1 MTITLGDI
9 SIRYVHLLLNTAED
23 NGISTS
29 AIAEQFLLTPVK
41 LQTPYSRISIPR
53 FMRLGE
59 RLMSQAEQPD
69 LGLKCGQS
77 IRLSELGLTGYLAA
91 NANSLTQALIDIAY
105 YEKLSSQNL
114 RGHSSVSISDSQVKF
129 LFYSISPYN
138 NFNYFIVDLALR
150 GTINFINELNQQ
162 AIAPERV
169 NFEFPAPSYVALYVS
184 YFQVPVYFN
193 QSENS
198 VIYRKKD
205 LNPAPR
211 QANPIT
217 YLEVKAEC
225 DKRFNELN
233 PNDSFVEQVMNEI
246 GPLLTAQKPS
256 MEQVAH
262 NIGMPPWTLRR
273 RLKEEQVR
281 FKDLIDETRKSL
293 ASIYT
298 KDPQYSLEEI
308 SFLVGFSNPTAFH
321 RAFKRWFGCTAT
333 QYRQQLNRQ
342 D

>member
-9 SIRYVHLLLNTAED
+9 SIRYVHLLLNTSED
-23 NGISTS
+23 NGINTCD
-29 AIAEQFLLTPVK
+29 IADQFLLTSAK

-59 RLMSQAEQPD
+59 RLISQSKQFD

-91 NANSLTQALIDIAY
+91 NANSLTQALIDIAH

-114 RGHSSVSISDSQVKF
+114 RGHSSVSINEAQVKF

-138 NFNYFIVDLALR
+138 SFNYFIVDLALR
-150 GTINFINELNQQ
+150 GTVSFISELSQQ
-162 AIAPERV
+162 NIQPERI
-169 NFEFPAPSYVALYVS
+169 NFEFPAPNYIDLYAQ
-184 YFQVPVYFN
+184 YFQAPVHFN

-205 LNPAPR
+205 LNRTPR

-225 DKRFNELN
+225 DRHYNDIN
-233 PNDSFVEQVMNEI
+233 HSDSFVEQVMNEI

-273 RLKEEQVR
+273 RLKDEQVR
-281 FKDLIDETRKSL
+281 FKDLIDETRQSWQVFTPK
-293 ASIYT
+293 IHN
-298 KDPQYSLEEI
+298 I
-308 SFLVGFSNPTAFH
+308 H
-321 RAFKRWFGCTAT
+321 
-333 QYRQQLNRQ
+333 
-342 D
+342 